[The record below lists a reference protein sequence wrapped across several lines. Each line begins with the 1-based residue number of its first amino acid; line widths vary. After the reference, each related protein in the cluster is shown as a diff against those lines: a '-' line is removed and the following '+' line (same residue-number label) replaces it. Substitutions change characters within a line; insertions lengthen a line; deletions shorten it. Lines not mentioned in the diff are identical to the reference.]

1 MLFLSGFCTSSGS
14 TGGGIKMIRARIL
27 YQQVYR
33 EMIAS
38 MHPSAVTPARLG
50 HSVVS
55 NRIIFAVLVFMF
67 VYVVSIVLMTLI
79 LTLSGLDVIT
89 AFSAAVACI
98 NNLGPGLGQ
107 IGPATTYASLTDF
120 QTWVCSFAM
129 LLGRLE
135 FFTLLIVF
143 TPAFWRK

>member
-1 MLFLSGFCTSSGS
+1 MV
-14 TGGGIKMIRARIL
+14 RARIL

-33 EMIAS
+33 ELITM
-38 MHPSAVTPARLG
+38 MHPSAVTPAKLG
-50 HSVVS
+50 KNVIS
-55 NRIIFAVLVFMF
+55 NRIVFAVLVFLF
-67 VYVVSIVLMTLI
+67 IYIASIVIMTLV
-79 LTLSGLDVIT
+79 LALSGLDEMT

-98 NNLGPGLGQ
+98 NNLGPGLGE
-107 IGPATTYASLTDF
+107 IGPATTYASLSDF

-135 FFTLLIVF
+135 FFTLLVVF